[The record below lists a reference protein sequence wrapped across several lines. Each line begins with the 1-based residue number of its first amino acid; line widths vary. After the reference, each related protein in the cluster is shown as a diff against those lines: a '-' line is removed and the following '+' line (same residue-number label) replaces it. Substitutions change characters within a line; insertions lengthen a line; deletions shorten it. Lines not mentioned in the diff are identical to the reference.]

1 MKEEADVG
9 FIGPEVEQL
18 KEGDSFWKTNTKL

>member
-1 MKEEADVG
+1 MEEADIG
-9 FIGPEVEQL
+9 FMGPEVEQL